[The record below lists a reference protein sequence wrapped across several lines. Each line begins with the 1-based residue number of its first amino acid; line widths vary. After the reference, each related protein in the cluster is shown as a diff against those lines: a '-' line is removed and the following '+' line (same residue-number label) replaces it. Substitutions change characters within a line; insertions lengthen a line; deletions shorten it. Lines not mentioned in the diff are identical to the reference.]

1 MMTYWANIAKYGN
14 PNEFVR
20 GPKWEKFTAEN
31 NQLLILDNPVADLV
45 EMRTMP
51 VNPDN
56 LLREI
61 EADSALEINERCLIG
76 WIAARDF
83 HEDKRPQPPFNFCN
97 NFTNEDLYNLRNL
110 TEGRD

>member
-1 MMTYWANIAKYGN
+1 MCI
-14 PNEFVR
+14 R
-20 GPKWEKFTAEN
+20 DR
-31 NQLLILDNPVADLV
+31 LILDNPVADLV